1 MTLAPLLRIKSKVL
15 TEHALGRDALFRRER
30 LRKDYFR
37 RLKDRSELLHMKE
50 QMAIAQRQADAK
62 NELERVEGALAH
74 HTHHLRLAHLSR
86 ARTKLRAEL
95 GLPD

>member
-1 MTLAPLLRIKSKVL
+1 MTLAPLLRIKSKVR
-15 TEHALGRDALFRRER
+15 TEHGQGRDALFRRER

-50 QMAIAQRQADAK
+50 QTAIAQRQSETK

-74 HTHHLRLAHLSR
+74 HSHHFRLAHLSR

-95 GLPD
+95 GLPE

>member
-15 TEHALGRDALFRRER
+15 TEHARGRDALFRKER
-30 LRKDYFR
+30 LRKEYWR
-37 RLKDRSELLHMKE
+37 TLKDRSELRHLRE
-50 QMAIAQRQADAK
+50 QMAIAQRQSEQK

-74 HTHHLRLAHLSR
+74 HSHHFRLAHLSR
-86 ARTKLRAEL
+86 ARTRLRAEL

>member
-1 MTLAPLLRIKSKVL
+1 MTLAPLLRIRSKVP
-15 TEHALGRDALFRRER
+15 TEHGRGRDALFRKER
-30 LRKDYFR
+30 LRKEYWR
-37 RLKDRSELLHMKE
+37 NLKDRSELLHLRE
-50 QMAIAQRQADAK
+50 QMAIAQQQSDAK